1 VSNSGILKMLDEAR
15 AMAADEAGVA
25 KSEAGRTTTVFLVGL
40 LETLAHGE
48 PKTEYRKRQP

>member
-1 VSNSGILKMLDEAR
+1 MLDEAR

-48 PKTEYRKRQP
+48 PKTEYRKRHHE